1 MSEDQDMLRDSLGKL
16 MAAEYGFRDR
26 ARILAAG
33 AGWSEALWARFAALG
48 LPAIGLPEAHGG
60 IGGAAELAIAFEAF
74 GRAMALE
81 PLLASTVLAGTA
93 IARAGNAAQ
102 VARLLPAIAD
112 GSLRGA
118 LAHAEAGAGHAPDW
132 VETRATA
139 GEGSW
144 RLQGRKRAV
153 LHGASAGLLVVS
165 ARDAEG
171 IGLFLVEPGAA
182 GLRRDRAALQDGTPI
197 ADLVLD
203 GVAAERLE
211 GEGWPAIEAA
221 LQAGL
226 VAVLAASVGAME
238 AALDLTVEYL
248 KTRRQFGRAIGSNQA
263 LQHRAAEMRVM
274 LEEARSMA
282 LLAADSL
289 AEPDPECRADDLSRA
304 RVVVSR
310 AARFIG
316 QQAVQLHGGIGM
328 TEEYAAGHYLR
339 YLTVVG
345 QMFGDEAWHL
355 VRLESRIGAWA

>member
-1 MSEDQDMLRDSLGKL
+1 M
-16 MAAEYGFRDR
+16 
-26 ARILAAG
+26 
-33 AGWSEALWARFAALG
+33 WNRFAALG

-93 IARAGNAAQ
+93 IARAGSAGQA
-102 VARLLPAIAD
+102 ARLLPAIAD
-112 GSLRGA
+112 GTLRGA
-118 LAHAEAGAGHAPDW
+118 LAHAEAGAGHAPCW
-132 VETRATA
+132 VETRAVA
-139 GEGSW
+139 QGGGW
-144 RLQGRKRAV
+144 RLHGRKRAV
-153 LHGASAGLLVVS
+153 LHGNSAGLLVVS
-165 ARDAEG
+165 ARDADG

-182 GLRRDRAALQDGTPI
+182 GLRRDGARLQDGTPI
-197 ADLVLD
+197 ADLMLDDAAGERLD
-203 GVAAERLE
+203 GA
-211 GEGWPAIEAA
+211 GWPAIEAA

-226 VAVLAASVGAME
+226 VSVLAASAGAMA

-274 LEEARSMA
+274 LEEARSMTQ
-282 LLAADSL
+282 LAAFSL
-289 AEPDPECRADDLSRA
+289 EEPDAQRRADDLSRA
-304 RVVVSR
+304 RVIVSR

-316 QQAVQLHGGIGM
+316 QQTVQLHGGIGM

-339 YLTVVG
+339 YLTVAG

-355 VRLESRIGAWA
+355 VRLEARIEGWA